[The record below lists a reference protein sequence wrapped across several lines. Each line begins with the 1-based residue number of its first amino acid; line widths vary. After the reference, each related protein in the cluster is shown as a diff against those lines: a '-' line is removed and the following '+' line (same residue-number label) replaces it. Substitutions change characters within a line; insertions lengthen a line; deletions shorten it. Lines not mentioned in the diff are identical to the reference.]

1 VSTLLDNQ
9 ILPILFI
16 NRAKIDNES
25 EKSVKKESSMLKAKL
40 LYKMFRYMQAKQQG
54 YMRLDAPMEAQERLL
69 QEILNHQASTLYGQR
84 HQFHS
89 IRSISNFQRQVPLTT
104 INDYESYLTQ
114 LRAGKTD
121 LLFNNRQIAWL
132 QTSGTTNNPKLIPF
146 TDYMAHRLELAPLNI
161 YLSYIEENPHDHL
174 KCLQGKFLSIVAD
187 PEVNQVNG
195 LPVGYISGVALALK
209 AKGRLTASMFTPTLD
224 VLMMK
229 DWEAKFRAISQQA
242 TTQNVSLIA
251 GVPVYIA
258 EYLTKLE
265 TIHKAELG
273 LADKTIPEIW
283 PNLKLMIWSGAKL
296 AGYHKR
302 LSRLVGEQVD
312 FREAYGATETGL
324 IAYQQGQKPGMIP
337 VLANNLFEFIPLHE
351 WRDMEAEGADYH
363 TFEFDIRTFQDVKP
377 RIEYVIVF
385 TTVGGLYRYIIGDT
399 VVFEH
404 SDIPCFSWAGR
415 IKWWSNIT
423 VERMS
428 YSHVQEAI
436 NILEEELGLSIPNFS
451 YTTCYRPP
459 QYHFVL
465 EMDKSIPESLNI
477 MQRLDHALQIVNGEY
492 EFARRRQMLQAPL
505 VIQVP
510 LGTYERFS
518 HERGLQG
525 AALGQIKPPRFTNNE
540 TIKLLTFLALP

>member
-1 VSTLLDNQ
+1 
-9 ILPILFI
+9 
-16 NRAKIDNES
+16 
-25 EKSVKKESSMLKAKL
+25 MLKAKL

-54 YMRLDAPMEAQERLL
+54 QISLDNPMFAQENLL
-69 QEILNHQASTLYGQR
+69 QEVLQRQISTVYGRKYHFDQ
-84 HQFHS
+84 
-89 IRSISNFQRQVPLTT
+89 IRSISDFQRQVPLTT

-114 LRAGKTD
+114 LRAGKRNV
-121 LLFNNRQIAWL
+121 LFNDRQIAWL

-146 TDYMAHRLELAPLNI
+146 TDFMAHRLELAPLNI

-187 PEVNQVNG
+187 PEVDRVNG
-195 LPVGYISGVALALK
+195 LPVGYVSGVALALK
-209 AKGRLTASMFTPTLD
+209 AKNRLAASMFTPTLD

-242 TTQNVSLIA
+242 TKQNVSLIA

-273 LADKTIPEIW
+273 LGDKSIPEIW

-296 AGYHKR
+296 TGYRKR
-302 LSRLVGEQVD
+302 LTQLIGEHVD
-312 FREAYGATETGL
+312 YREAYGATETGL
-324 IAYQQGQKPGMIP
+324 IAYQQGQKPGMVP

-351 WRDMEAEGADYH
+351 WRGVEAEGADYQ
-363 TFEFDIRTFQDVKP
+363 TFEFEIRTFQDVKP
-377 RIEYVIVF
+377 GIEYIIVF
-385 TTVGGLYRYIIGDT
+385 TTVGGLYRYVIGDT

-404 SDIPCFSWAGR
+404 SDIPRFRWAGR

-428 YSHVQEAI
+428 YGHVQEAI

-451 YTTCYRPP
+451 YSTCYNPP
-459 QYHFVL
+459 QYHFIL
-465 EMDKSIPESLNI
+465 EMDKNIPESLD
-477 MQRLDHALQIVNGEY
+477 MKKRLDHALQVVNGEY
-492 EFARRRQMLQAPL
+492 EFARKRQMLQAPL

-518 HERGLQG
+518 HERALQG
-525 AALGQIKPPRFTNNE
+525 AALGQVKPPRFTNNE
-540 TIKLLTFLALP
+540 TIKLLASLALP